1 MSERILTLF
10 GEEIVPEPE
19 KPAGKSRA
27 KKSPKEKTPE
37 TAIDQNNPE
46 PAPVNDAPQPEAE
59 LTEPVNTTT
68 VIAEEQ
74 QAVTELPQPIATIPE
89 ENDVEIPADEA
100 KEIIAPAAEVPQFA
114 TIPEAE
120 PHYTSASEHVDNEV
134 PEEIP
139 VAEQPQSV
147 AAKDEQA
154 VETVK
159 KEPKQKKAVD
169 KQPVA
174 EQPGQAEEEDITVN
188 KKPVQA
194 NLPDDWE
201 GDKQYYSI
209 GEVATLFNVKTSHIR
224 FWTNE
229 FKLKVRTNRKGDRLY
244 TPAQIKELRAIHHL
258 VKERGFTLSG
268 AKAKMK
274 TQNKMDVETI
284 DLKQSLMQLRSKLLT
299 IKNQLK

>member
-10 GEEIVPEPE
+10 GEEIVPEQE

-37 TAIDQNNPE
+37 TTADQNEPE
-46 PAPVNDAPQPEAE
+46 RTDDAHQQKAE
-59 LTEPVNTTT
+59 ITEPGNIPA
-68 VIAEEQ
+68 VITEEP
-74 QAVTELPQPIATIPE
+74 QAKTELSQPVTIPE
-89 ENDVEIPADEA
+89 ENDAAISAGEPE
-100 KEIIAPAAEVPQFA
+100 EIIAQVAEEPQPAAITEEEP
-114 TIPEAE
+114 TYIP
-120 PHYTSASEHVDNEV
+120 ASEQTDNEV
-134 PEEIP
+134 PEEKP
-139 VAEQPQSV
+139 VTEQTQEAV
-147 AAKDEQA
+147 AAEETI
-154 VETVK
+154 VEKAK
-159 KEPKQKKAVD
+159 KEPKQKKTVN
-169 KQPVA
+169 KQPIA
-174 EQPGQAEEEDITVN
+174 EAPRQEGEEEESVTVN

-194 NLPDDWE
+194 NLPEDWE

-209 GEVATLFNVKTSHIR
+209 GEVAALFKVKTSHIR

-284 DLKQSLMQLRSKLLT
+284 DLKQSLIQLRSKLLT